1 MGGILVLVDGSKW
14 SQKAALHAIA
24 IAKRKRDKIILFSVL
39 DRREAKAL
47 AFNIGM
53 RIQNLKDMRKFEE
66 EIWREMKKSI
76 KEILTNLLELCHE
89 EGVNCSIRIVEGS
102 ARDKILEEANSGKY
116 SLVVMGAYGRSG
128 KTRIGSLLE
137 EVIGLIEPP
146 VMVVR

>member
-1 MGGILVLVDGSKW
+1 MRILVLVDGSKW

-24 IAKRKRDKIILFSVL
+24 IAKRRGGKLILFSVL

-47 AFNIGM
+47 AFNMGM
-53 RIQNLKDMRKFEE
+53 LSQDLTNVQKFEE

-76 KEILTNLLELCHE
+76 RDIMTNLLELCHQ

-102 ARDKILEEANSGKY
+102 AKDTILEEANSGKY
-116 SLVVMGAYGRSG
+116 GLVVMGAYGRSG

-137 EVIGLIEPP
+137 EVVGLIEPP

>member
-1 MGGILVLVDGSKW
+1 MRILVLVDGSKW

-24 IAKRKRDKIILFSVL
+24 IAKRRGGKLILFSVL

-47 AFNIGM
+47 AFNMGM
-53 RIQNLKDMRKFEE
+53 LSQDLTNVQKFEE

-76 KEILTNLLELCHE
+76 RDIMTNLLELCQH

-102 ARDKILEEANSGKY
+102 AKDTILEEANSGRY

-137 EVIGLIEPP
+137 EVVGSIEPP
-146 VMVVR
+146 VMVIR

>member
-1 MGGILVLVDGSKW
+1 MRILVLVDGSKW

-24 IAKRKRDKIILFSVL
+24 IAKRRGGKLILFSVL

-47 AFNIGM
+47 AFNMGM
-53 RIQNLKDMRKFEE
+53 LSQDLTNVQKFEE

-76 KEILTNLLELCHE
+76 RDIMTNLLELCQQ
-89 EGVNCSIRIVEGS
+89 EGANCSIRIVEGS
-102 ARDKILEEANSGKY
+102 AKDTILEEANSGGY

-137 EVIGLIEPP
+137 EVVGSIDPP